1 MAAVIGAVL
10 LAIVLGIVGLST
22 FLMSAMSDGAR
33 RWPGFMVAFA
43 FFGAAL
49 WLLVF
54 VFTHISIE
62 VTT

>member
-1 MAAVIGAVL
+1 MGAVIGAVL
-10 LAIVLGIVGLST
+10 LALVLGYLGLMA

-33 RWPGFMVAFA
+33 RWPGFLVSFA

-62 VTT
+62 VTS

>member
-10 LAIVLGIVGLST
+10 LAIVLAYLGLMT
-22 FLMSAMSDGAR
+22 FVMSGFSDGKR
-33 RWPGFMVAFA
+33 RWPGFLVAFA

-62 VTT
+62 VTG